1 MNHPNASKFFLFL
14 LSDAPSIPSQYF
26 HPWEEKLLAP
36 AMMTNEAGELVS
48 TSKKNNETRK
58 SELRQFL
65 KEDILKAVE
74 QHAGDL
80 IMTRTGANILGEV
93 LKNWE
98 SCAASILT
106 GIESNGLEIFDHPIG
121 FRSVKNLLL
130 SKHPGALPAAF
141 WGKYSDRISEGL
153 LNSARGAFVVAAL
166 VKSSLDARADL
177 MKDKALKKLLE
188 QKIKNENEKETSV
201 YGYEILLAR
210 LNKAERRRDM
220 ILGCTEGHFTTLDD
234 ADKRSEKRK

>member
-1 MNHPNASKFFLFL
+1 MIQQDSHPLFSLMNHPNASKFFLFL

-80 IMTRTGANILGEV
+80 VMTKTGGKILVEV
-93 LKNWE
+93 LKNWD

-130 SKHPGALPAAF
+130 SKHPGGLPAAF

-153 LNSARGAFVVAAL
+153 LNSSRGAFVVTAL
-166 VKSSLDARADL
+166 VESSSDAAANL
-177 MKDKALKKLLE
+177 KKDKALKKLLK
-188 QKIKNENEKETSV
+188 QKIKNEKFV
-201 YGYEILLAR
+201 KGYEVLSGKL
-210 LNKAERRRDM
+210 
-220 ILGCTEGHFTTLDD
+220 T
-234 ADKRSEKRK
+234 

>member
-1 MNHPNASKFFLFL
+1 MSDCPANARRKRALKHERQSYRPHFDVALAKEIAKEIMN
-14 LSDAPSIPSQYF
+14 
-26 HPWEEKLLAP
+26 KLRLR
-36 AMMTNEAGELVS
+36 TNTED
-48 TSKKNNETRK
+48 ETRK
-58 SELRQFL
+58 QFL

-80 IMTRTGANILGEV
+80 IMTRTGAKVLGEV

-153 LNSARGAFVVAAL
+153 LNSARGALVVAAL